1 MVQSFKVSVCTDRY
15 FLFEMNISNTTY
27 KNSNKTVDISEIY
40 AIIVNVKRNG
50 ETKKKQL
57 NSLTNYQLLLHNFT
71 NAANVKII

>member
-15 FLFEMNISNTTY
+15 FLFEMNISNITY

-57 NSLTNYQLLLHNFT
+57 NSLRNYQLLLHNFT